1 VKVAREK
8 RLSGINIRIIN
19 NATRR
24 GQMKKAVILLCVLF
38 MAAPAMALSFDNL
51 ELGGQVRLR
60 GYELKNMWDFNKDE
74 DNDNWSVFRSYT
86 SLHTK
91 AKVSDEITG
100 FVKISNQTYGS
111 GTGTGQNTD
120 DNVFVDNAW
129 IQVNN
134 LFGQPV
140 TLTAGR
146 MNLMYGSGFVLFDG
160 QSQFASTSLYFDG
173 VKLGLKLGE
182 NALLEGLY
190 FKDEEQKRDN
200 IAEDDITLS
209 GAYLTS
215 KCPVLGNKQELYLL
229 NRRDENL
236 PVAGVKAKKD
246 IWMAGLRIS
255 DTLDVGA
262 ENEFALNYAGEVAY
276 QFGKFAEFPDFPVME
291 DIDQA
296 ALGYKLDAGFKFKN
310 VPLTPRLFANYT
322 FMEGDDPNTDEK
334 ERWDVFYGGW
344 PQFGDLLAWKY
355 VNTPP
360 VWPPNA
366 IADYD
371 ENWNEGS
378 TVYGEAVYSNLKIA
392 TLGLGFN
399 LTASLSADVS
409 YSLLTVD
416 QPDPGKDDD
425 FGDYYQINM
434 KYAYSPNLGFALY
447 GAMIDPGRAFI
458 NDDNAY
464 EFYWETQLRF

>member
-1 VKVAREK
+1 MR
-8 RLSGINIRIIN
+8 
-19 NATRR
+19 
-24 GQMKKAVILLCVLF
+24 KAVILLCVLF

-60 GYELKNMWDFNKDE
+60 GYEFDNVWDFN
-74 DNDNWSVFRSYT
+74 DNNDFDRWSVFRSYT

-91 AKVSDEITG
+91 ANVTDDITG
-100 FVKISNQTYGS
+100 FVKIANQTYGS
-111 GTGTGQNTD
+111 GVWSAEYRPGRDGQNID

-160 QSQFASTSLYFDG
+160 QSQFASTSLFFDG
-173 VKLGLKLGE
+173 VKMGLKLGE

-190 FKDEEQKRDN
+190 FKDEERN
-200 IAEDDITLS
+200 RSNAVEDDITLS

-215 KCPVLGNKQELYLL
+215 KCPVLGNKQEIYLL

-236 PVAGVKAKKD
+236 KVADVKATKD

-255 DTLDVGA
+255 DKLDVGA
-262 ENEFALNYAGEVAY
+262 DDEFVLNYAGEVAY
-276 QFGKFAEFPDFPVME
+276 QFGKFAKFSGAQE
-291 DIDQA
+291 DIDQD

-310 VPLTPRLFANYT
+310 VALTPRIFANYT

-355 VNTPP
+355 VNVGPA
-360 VWPPNA
+360 NA
-366 IADYD
+366 IANYD
-371 ENWNEGS
+371 AKWNEGS
-378 TVYGEAVYSNLKIA
+378 TVGGEAVYSNLKIA

-434 KYAYSPNLGFALY
+434 TYAYSPNLGFALY

-464 EFYWETQLRF
+464 EFYWETQLKF

>member
-1 VKVAREK
+1 
-8 RLSGINIRIIN
+8 
-19 NATRR
+19 
-24 GQMKKAVILLCVLF
+24 MKKAVILLCVLF
-38 MAAPAMALSFDNL
+38 MAAPAMALSFDDI

-60 GYELKNMWDFNKDE
+60 GYELQNVWDFND
-74 DNDNWSVFRSYT
+74 DNNFDRWSVFRSYT
-86 SLHTK
+86 SLNTK
-91 AKVSDEITG
+91 AKVTDDIIG

-111 GTGTGQNTD
+111 GIPGAGGQNVD

-134 LFGQPV
+134 LFNQPV

-160 QSQFASTSLYFDG
+160 QSQYASTSLYFDG

-190 FKDEEQKRDN
+190 FKDEEKNRSN
-200 IAEDDITLS
+200 AVEDDLTLS

-236 PVAGVKAKKD
+236 PVGVDKVKATKD

-255 DTLDVGA
+255 DKLDVGA
-262 ENEFALNYAGEVAY
+262 EDEFALDYAGEVAY
-276 QFGKFAEFPDFPVME
+276 QFGKFAKFSGAQE
-291 DIDQA
+291 DIDQD

-310 VPLTPRLFANYT
+310 VALTPRIFANYT

-355 VNTPP
+355 VRIPAG
-360 VWPPNA
+360 NA
-366 IADYD
+366 IAQYD
-371 ENWNEGS
+371 ANWDEGS

-399 LTASLSADVS
+399 LTAGLSADVS

-416 QPDPGKDDD
+416 QPDPGRDDD
-425 FGDYYQINM
+425 FGDYYQINL
-434 KYAYSPNLGFALY
+434 KYAYSPNLGFAVY

>member
-1 VKVAREK
+1 
-8 RLSGINIRIIN
+8 
-19 NATRR
+19 
-24 GQMKKAVILLCVLF
+24 MKKAVILLCVLF
-38 MAAPAMALSFDNL
+38 MAAPAMALSLDNL

-60 GYELKNMWDFNKDE
+60 GYELQNVWDFND
-74 DNDNWSVFRSYT
+74 DNNFDRWSVFRSYT

-91 AKVSDEITG
+91 AKVADDIIG

-111 GTGTGQNTD
+111 GAGAGQNVD

-134 LFGQPV
+134 FFGQPV

-160 QSQFASTSLYFDG
+160 QSQYASTSLYFDG

-190 FKDEEQKRDN
+190 FKDEEKNRN
-200 IAEDDITLS
+200 NVNTDDLTLS

-215 KCPVLGNKQELYLL
+215 KCPIMGNKQELYLL
-229 NRRDENL
+229 NRRDENI
-236 PVAGVKAKKD
+236 VVNSVNATKD

-255 DTLDVGA
+255 DTMDVGA
-262 ENEFALNYAGEVAY
+262 EAEFALNYAGEIAY
-276 QFGKFAEFPDFPVME
+276 QFGKFAEFNRTLD
-291 DIDQA
+291 DIDQD

-310 VPLTPRLFANYT
+310 VALTPRIFANYT

-355 VNTPP
+355 VNVGPA
-360 VWPPNA
+360 NA
-366 IADYD
+366 IAQYD
-371 ENWNEGS
+371 ANWNEGS
-378 TVYGEAVYSNLKIA
+378 TVGGEAVYSNLKIA
-392 TLGLGFN
+392 TLGLGCN
-399 LTASLSADVS
+399 LTPKLAADVS

-416 QPDPGKDDD
+416 QPDPGADDD

-434 KYAYSPNLGFALY
+434 KYAYSPNLGFAVY
-447 GAMIDPGRAFI
+447 GGLIDPGEAFTF
-458 NDDNAY
+458 DDNAY
-464 EFYWETQLRF
+464 EFYWETQLLF